1 MPRLVR
7 FGVLLII
14 LALIGA
20 TPAAAQNT
28 SGAIAG
34 TITDTQGGVLPGVT
48 LTVTNA
54 ETGVARTSIT
64 EADGKYRFA
73 GLQPGRYDL
82 RAELQGFSTVDGKS
96 IVLTVG
102 LEYPKDIQMGVQ
114 TLQESVTVT
123 GEAPVVETT
132 KTEVGAVVT
141 QEQIA
146 VLPVQDRSVVNLT
159 LLVPATGQ
167 DTARV
172 KRPNAS
178 VGAAIGTAS
187 TNFLVD
193 GVPNVT
199 AKTAEP
205 RSDIPQA
212 GVREFAVHTSQ
223 QPAQYG
229 WRPGGTVSIVTKSGT
244 NTFTGEAFEF
254 FRNQAMNRLDK
265 FAQAGVD
272 AGTSEKPKYSRNQW
286 GGALGGPILRNKL
299 HFFGT
304 YERTDEHQYFTV
316 NAPSQFYGWANGSF
330 RGGFGQDLEMFRL
343 DYQDAQSERD
353 VPVSQRTHVVLLQWM
368 RRRGVELRGR

>member
-1 MPRLVR
+1 MPRTVR
-7 FGVLLII
+7 FGTLLVLL
-14 LALIGA
+14 AFVFAGS
-20 TPAAAQNT
+20 AAAQNT

-48 LTVTNA
+48 LTVTNSD
-54 ETGVARTSIT
+54 TGVARSATT
-64 EADGKYRFA
+64 EADGRYRFA
-73 GLQPGRYDL
+73 GLQPGRYEL
-82 RAELQGFSTVDGKS
+82 KAELQGFGTVDVKD
-96 IVLTVG
+96 IVLTIG
-102 LEYPKDIQMGVQ
+102 LEYPKDIRMGVQ

-132 KTEVGAVVT
+132 RTEVGAVVT
-141 QEQIA
+141 QEQIS

-244 NTFTGEAFEF
+244 NVFTGEAFEF

-265 FAQAGVD
+265 FAQAAVD
-272 AGTSEKPKYSRNQW
+272 AGTSSKPKYSMSPAIAIPAW
-286 GGALGGPILRNKL
+286 S
-299 HFFGT
+299 GT
-304 YERTDEHQYFTV
+304 
-316 NAPSQFYGWANGSF
+316 
-330 RGGFGQDLEMFRL
+330 
-343 DYQDAQSERD
+343 
-353 VPVSQRTHVVLLQWM
+353 
-368 RRRGVELRGR
+368 